1 MVVRVRPPLP
11 RELSAFRPYADAV
24 LVGPAPGAITLSEN
38 LQALANN
45 GCDNGMVRASVAW
58 LC

>member
-1 MVVRVRPPLP
+1 MRPPLP